1 MKPQPN
7 TSANKHVQ
15 METTQLKSSPKRLV
29 KTLVVAPYFEDLA
42 ASDFCQALSEQLEK
56 GDYVIIV
63 DDGSVGLPFDVA
75 LLAENNLNGQVVK
88 LVRNVGHQTAICCG
102 ISAALNETEFE
113 SLVILDSDG
122 EDKPS
127 DIATLVQKLHD
138 KSKQSDAVVA
148 TRKSR
153 IESRVFKTFYRIYQY
168 FFRILVGREI
178 RFGNFMALSP
188 NAARRLVHTQ
198 ESRMHVAASLIN
210 SRLRITPI
218 SLDRGAR
225 YAGKSSMN
233 LVSLTLHGLRSIMVF
248 SETVLVRIT
257 LFCALFAAIIIS
269 TMVVMVIIK
278 LAGLAIPGWFSTVG
292 GILILLLV
300 QVAIMSL
307 VVLLSAGN
315 MRSNIN
321 NANDYHCLIDGIDYV
336 D

>member
-1 MKPQPN
+1 
-7 TSANKHVQ
+7 
-15 METTQLKSSPKRLV
+15 METPHLKSSSKKSV
-29 KTLVVAPYFEDLA
+29 KTAVVAPYFEDLA
-42 ASDFCQALSEQLEK
+42 ATEFCQNLAEHLGSD
-56 GDYVIIV
+56 DYVIVV
-63 DDGSVGLPFDVA
+63 DDGSVALPFDA
-75 LLAENNLNGQVVK
+75 TLLSDNGLRGQVVK

-102 ISAALNETEFE
+102 ISAALDEIEFE

-122 EDKPS
+122 EDKPA
-127 DIATLVQKLHD
+127 DIATLVDRLHD
-138 KSKQSDAVVA
+138 KSSQTDAVVA

-153 IESRVFKTFYRIYQY
+153 IESRVFKTFYRIYQG

-188 NAARRLVHTQ
+188 SAARRLVHTQ

-210 SRLRITPI
+210 SRLRIA
-218 SLDRGAR
+218 SLSLHRGAR

-257 LFCALFAAIIIS
+257 LFCALFATIIVS
-269 TMVVMVIIK
+269 TMIIMVIIK

-292 GILILLLV
+292 GILILLLL

-315 MRSNIN
+315 IRSNIN
-321 NANDYHCLIDGIDYV
+321 NANDYHCLIDGIDYAN
-336 D
+336 